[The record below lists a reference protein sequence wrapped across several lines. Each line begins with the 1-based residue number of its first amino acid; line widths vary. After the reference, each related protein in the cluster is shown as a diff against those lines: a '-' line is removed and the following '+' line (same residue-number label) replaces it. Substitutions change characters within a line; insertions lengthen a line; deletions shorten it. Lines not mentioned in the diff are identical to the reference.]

1 MAQNIDQV
9 IEELD
14 AVVAWSIQHRRATGL
29 FAAMYR
35 QVTLRVR
42 DGIRA
47 GDFEDGPRMDRFD
60 TLFAGRYLQAL
71 QDHGAGRKCSGAWRV
86 AFDAPA
92 RVRPMQHLLLGM
104 SAHIGLDLPIA
115 AAQVGGPDTEALGR
129 DFERINDILF
139 SLIDGMQD
147 VLDAHSPW
155 MAGLDKLGGR
165 LDEWA
170 AAKALQRM
178 RIRAWKRA
186 VDLSRLQGLGLRT
199 ATRMLD
205 LQIAGTGRLIR
216 RPIPGLPRIALSEPD
231 LPALI
236 AELDR
241 VAHGA

>member
-14 AVVAWSIQHRRATGL
+14 VVVAWSIEHERPAGL

-42 DGIRA
+42 EGILN
-47 GDFEDGPRMDRFD
+47 GDFDDGPRMDRFD
-60 TLFAGRYLQAL
+60 TVFASRYLEAL
-71 QDHGAGRKCSGAWRV
+71 KQHGSGVRCSGAWRV
-86 AFDAPA
+86 AFDAPV

-104 SAHIGLDLPIA
+104 GAHIGLDLPIA
-115 AAQVGGPDTEALGR
+115 AAQVGGQDTEALGR
-129 DFERINDILF
+129 DFERINEILF

-155 MAGLDKLGGR
+155 MAGLDILGGR
-165 LDEWA
+165 VDEWV

-186 VDLSRLQGLGLRT
+186 VDLSRLQGGGLR
-199 ATRMLD
+199 AARRMLD
-205 LQIAGTGRLIR
+205 LQVAGTGRLIR
-216 RPIPGLPRIALSEPD
+216 RPIPGLPR
-231 LPALI
+231 LPMQQPNLRALI
-236 AELDR
+236 AELDQ
-241 VAHGA
+241 VALRL